1 MALVPFKYNDFLT
14 EAGDLITTQF
24 EDKDVF
30 NRYLKLLK
38 TESQTLLGVY
48 RDLMQKR
55 DIDTATGA
63 QLDIIGDIVGQK
75 RTVAGADIFPFFGF
89 VGNVASNSF
98 GTLFKPTVGGYWY
111 SLGQEIG
118 KDVTLSDDLY
128 RKIIKAK
135 IIKNNSSGRKEDYVR
150 FGAFVLNAK
159 INFQDDGG
167 GKSTVLVGRRMTQFE
182 KALMAYVF
190 DGLDYRFTYTPKPLG
205 VGINAQE
212 FDATGTL
219 GFLGTPNA
227 KGMITLSYPFNGGI
241 FADVYF

>member
-30 NRYLKLLK
+30 NRYLRLLK

-98 GTLFKPTVGGYWY
+98 GTLFKQTVGGYWY

-118 KDVTLSDDLY
+118 KGLAHLEIP
-128 RKIIKAK
+128 KISQYPGVKA
-135 IIKNNSSGRKEDYVR
+135 
-150 FGAFVLNAK
+150 
-159 INFQDDGG
+159 
-167 GKSTVLVGRRMTQFE
+167 
-182 KALMAYVF
+182 
-190 DGLDYRFTYTPKPLG
+190 
-205 VGINAQE
+205 GI
-212 FDATGTL
+212 
-219 GFLGTPNA
+219 
-227 KGMITLSYPFNGGI
+227 
-241 FADVYF
+241 